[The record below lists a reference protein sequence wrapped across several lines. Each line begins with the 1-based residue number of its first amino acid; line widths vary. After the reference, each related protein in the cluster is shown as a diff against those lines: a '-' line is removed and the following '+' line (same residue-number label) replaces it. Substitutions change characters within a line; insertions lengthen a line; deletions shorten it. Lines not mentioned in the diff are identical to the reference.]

1 MNTTSFYKNIKEI
14 KDFSK
19 IMDNSNYHKVPS
31 DWYVLI
37 SDVVDSTKAIEDG
50 MYKKVNFVAALTI
63 IGILNIDKEL
73 EFPYIFGGDGASL
86 IIPPTLLDK
95 SKIVLL
101 ETAKKA
107 KEAFDL
113 DLRVGVISI
122 KEIEKRDSFIEI
134 TKFNVSKDFTQAIVR
149 GNGLELAENLL
160 KKEYKTFKIDE
171 NFTYNYIPDFVGLEC
186 RWKDI
191 KSPKDETSSLLIKSI
206 NPEKSN
212 EIYQNTLNKINK
224 IAGSYMQR
232 NPIKEI
238 NQLVISFNPMVLNA
252 EALVF
257 SSNIFS
263 RFFLILKLL
272 LENILGVV
280 FMKYSIGQWSDYKN
294 RVIRTTDTE
303 KFDDMLR
310 MVISTN
316 KSQTKELEEYLEKE
330 YQRGDLVYGI
340 HKSDSAL
347 MTCLIFERH
356 GKHIHFVDSSN
367 GGYALAAKALKKR
380 LKSKNEI

>member
-1 MNTTSFYKNIKEI
+1 MSTNSFYKEIKEI
-14 KDFSK
+14 KDFSL
-19 IMDNSNYHKVPS
+19 IMNNDNYHKVPDDWFVLVS
-31 DWYVLI
+31 DI
-37 SDVVDSTKAIEDG
+37 VDSTKAIEEG

-63 IGILNIDKEL
+63 IGVLNIDKSL

-86 IIPPTLLDK
+86 IIPPTLVDRAK
-95 SKIVLL
+95 VVLL

-113 DLRVGVISI
+113 DLRVGIINI
-122 KEIEKRDSFIEI
+122 KEIEKRGSVIEV
-134 TKFNVSKDFTQAIVR
+134 TKFKVSKDFTQAIVR
-149 GNGLELAENLL
+149 GNGLELAEYLL
-160 KKEYKTFKIDE
+160 KNEYKNFKIDE
-171 NFTYNYIPDFVGLEC
+171 NFNFNYTADFVGLEC
-186 RWKDI
+186 RWEDI
-191 KSPKDETSSLLIKSI
+191 KSPKDETSSLLIKST

-212 EIYQNTLNKINK
+212 EIYQNTLNKIHE
-224 IAGSYMQR
+224 IAGSYIQR

-238 NQLVISFNPMVLNA
+238 DQLIISFNPMVLNA
-252 EALVF
+252 EASVF
-257 SSNIFS
+257 ASNIFS
-263 RFFLILKLL
+263 RFFLILRLL
-272 LENILGVV
+272 IENLLGVLL
-280 FMKYSIGQWSDYKN
+280 MKYSKGQWSDYKN

-316 KSQTKELEEYLEKE
+316 KTQTKKLEEYLEQE
-330 YQRGDLVYGI
+330 FQNGNLVYGI

-367 GGYALAAKALKKR
+367 GGYALAAKELKAR
-380 LKSKNEI
+380 LKSKE